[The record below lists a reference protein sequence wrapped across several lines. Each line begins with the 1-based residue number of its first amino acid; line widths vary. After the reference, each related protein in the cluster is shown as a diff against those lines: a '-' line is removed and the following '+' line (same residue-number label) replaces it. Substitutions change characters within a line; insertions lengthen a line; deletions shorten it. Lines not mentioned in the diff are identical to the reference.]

1 MDSGSLAIGI
11 AVGLALGALIAF
23 IIMQMKQ
30 PVGVV
35 FERDEKGRITAIYQV
50 ASKP

>member
-30 PVGVV
+30 PVGVI
-35 FERDEKGRITAIYQV
+35 FERDSEGRITAIYQAPV
-50 ASKP
+50 KP